1 MALEWI
7 VIGYAAGAEAVMVLL
22 LTLPGLGPLRKGLV
36 AVIRNLL
43 KPFLS
48 VVPFGV
54 FLIMDIYWKY
64 ENRPTCD
71 SSEACTPTD
80 QLRDQKYLMKTQRN
94 ILLIVSALIITVDCV
109 EIVEIFISVQLPK
122 PGIQPADGRC

>member
-7 VIGYAAGAEAVMVLL
+7 VIGYAAGAEATMVLL

-54 FLIMDIYWKY
+54 FLFMDIYWKY
-64 ENRPTCD
+64 ENRPTCE
-71 SSEACTPTD
+71 SSESCTPTD
-80 QLRDQKYLMKTQRN
+80 QLRDQKYIMKTQRN
-94 ILLIVSALIITVDCV
+94 ILLIVSALVFYWLLYSVTHMLITI
-109 EIVEIFISVQLPK
+109 EILNARIEKLK
-122 PGIQPADGRC
+122 NRD